1 MNCFQYGQRL
11 WHTISMREQKNPSK
25 VTAHLL
31 HQVLK
36 PASVLLFKLKSAIR
50 QDVRQ
55 VHRYN
60 AAKMSET
67 FIEIIIRLEKAFSR
81 LNSSSCQTFLICSW
95 IQSLVRF
102 QGLASVQD
110 KKLRFFVCCKNAQ
123 AAVIFHILQNG
134 CRPLKEP
141 NNARW
146 TLLPSFS
153 FQSFLI
159 D

>member
-1 MNCFQYGQRL
+1 MFSFKLIINFPASTDAALPG
-11 WHTISMREQKNPSK
+11 IKPAEAVKEREQKNPSK
-25 VTAHLL
+25 VSARLL

-81 LNSSSCQTFLICSW
+81 LNSSSCQTFLICS
-95 IQSLVRF
+95 
-102 QGLASVQD
+102 
-110 KKLRFFVCCKNAQ
+110 
-123 AAVIFHILQNG
+123 
-134 CRPLKEP
+134 
-141 NNARW
+141 
-146 TLLPSFS
+146 
-153 FQSFLI
+153 
-159 D
+159 